1 LTAKKQRQP
10 DRPTQPAIETVHSS
24 DVSTG
29 LVNSTSWCIVKVQVL
44 SADART
50 KRIALS
56 IKALQERPS
65 QPHGRN
71 RSSQNTVT
79 DLARRS
85 KRR

>member
-1 LTAKKQRQP
+1 MTAKKQRQP

-56 IKALQERPS
+56 IKALLTPS

-71 RSSQNTVT
+71 KSSQSMVT
-79 DLARRS
+79 DLAERWKLR
-85 KRR
+85 